1 MTRYVVTA
9 LTTIMLLSSAP
20 AADKDDAQKDAEL
33 KWAKEVAIDFLSAGL
48 QRNYSSAE
56 ALATAEFKKVLK
68 EGNTSVTDRLS
79 DVVTGGAESW
89 AVTCKEMAPDK
100 DEVLVRGTF
109 KGKKGEAAFSVRV
122 AKEKEGG
129 KWRVCFFTAGEF
141 KEPEK
146 PKK

>member
-1 MTRYVVTA
+1 MSRHVVTVLVA
-9 LTTIMLLSSAP
+9 GLLLGAAP
-20 AADKDDAQKDAEL
+20 APKEDDAKKDAEL
-33 KWAKEVAIDFLSAGL
+33 KWAKEVAADFLNAGMH
-48 QRNYSSAE
+48 RDYSSAE
-56 ALATAEFKKVLK
+56 ALVTTDFKKALK

-79 DVVTGGAESW
+79 LVANGAESW
-89 AVTCKEMAPDK
+89 VVTCEEMAPDK

-109 KGKKGEAAFSVRV
+109 KGKKGEAVFSIRV
-122 AKEKEGG
+122 AKEKESG